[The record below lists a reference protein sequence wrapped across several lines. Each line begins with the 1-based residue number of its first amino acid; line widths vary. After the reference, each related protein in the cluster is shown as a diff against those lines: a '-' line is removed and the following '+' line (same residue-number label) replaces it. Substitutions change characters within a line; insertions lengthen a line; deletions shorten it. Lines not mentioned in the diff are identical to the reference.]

1 MKKVYLGN
9 RQLTTLA
16 TREEGG
22 GGGNDELAKSLIDRS
37 ITSVDIPNGVTKIGN
52 GAFAYYSG
60 LTSVTIPDTVTSI
73 GDYAFS
79 NSNELTTIS
88 IPWSVKTIGIYAF
101 QSCSGLTSVD
111 IYDFWDG
118 IRTISKG
125 MFSYCTS
132 LSSVTIPSVSSID
145 DNAFEGCSS
154 LTSVTIPS
162 SVQTIGDSAFDWCS
176 SLADVTIYSTN
187 MIYYK
192 WGMFANIASNAVLHV
207 PSDLVSEY
215 QADSNWTDAFQGG
228 IVAI

>member
-60 LTSVTIPDTVTSI
+60 LTSVNIPDTVTSI

-88 IPWSVKTIGIYAF
+88 IPWTVTTIGIYAF
-101 QSCSGLTSVD
+101 QSCSGLTSVEIND
-111 IYDFWDG
+111 YVGRIKK
-118 IRTISKG
+118 ISKG

-132 LSSVTIPSVSSID
+132 LSSVTIPSVISID

-154 LTSVTIPS
+154 LTSVTIPIR
-162 SVQTIGDSAFDWCS
+162 VETIGDSAFNWCS
-176 SLADVTIYSTN
+176 SLADVTIYSPN

-192 WGMFANIASNAVLHV
+192 WAMFANIASNAVLHV
-207 PSDLVSEY
+207 QPELVEEY
-215 QADSNWTDAFQGG
+215 KADSNWTDAFQGG

>member
-16 TREEGG
+16 TREEG

-60 LTSVTIPDTVTSI
+60 LTSVNIPNTVTSI

-88 IPWSVKTIGIYAF
+88 IPWTVTTIGIYAF
-101 QSCSGLTSVD
+101 NSCSGLTSVEIND
-111 IYDFWDG
+111 YWG
-118 IRTISKG
+118 RIRTISKG
-125 MFSYCTS
+125 MFYYCTS
-132 LSSVTIPSVSSID
+132 LSSVTIPRVRSID

-162 SVQTIGDSAFDWCS
+162 SVETIGDSAFNWCS
-176 SLADVTIYSTN
+176 SLADVTIYSTR

-192 WGMFANIASNAVLHV
+192 WAMFANIASNAVLHV
-207 PSDLVSEY
+207 QPELVEEY